1 LACGGEV
8 TKLRVEVEDRMEK
21 EYVRMGTD
29 SRTTVDAS
37 LGGSKGKVGKGGFL
51 GWKDKW
57 SAVFAVKS
65 AYKIL
70 NDDVHGIEREL
81 YGDFWGLKAQPSSQ
95 LTA

>member
-1 LACGGEV
+1 MLEWERIQEQQLMQVLGDQRV
-8 TKLRVEVEDRMEK
+8 KLEK
-21 EYVRMGTD
+21 ED
-29 SRTTVDAS
+29 SWV
-37 LGGSKGKVGKGGFL
+37 
-51 GWKDKW
+51 WKDKW